1 MHFEKADMRTMRD
14 LSPRL
19 SSASVIAPPRFYS
32 QSKEGVH
39 DCAKSRIENRERNAQ
54 HLPSFLFFSPSF
66 SENNATHRPVSRKG
80 NTKNFGDGANAL
92 AKNCIRPLPLRKNTR
107 RKNLPT
113 PVMHTADRRTCVH
126 SPTLSRFVRT
136 QKKQLPI
143 FRWIAV

>member
-1 MHFEKADMRTMRD
+1 MRTMRD

-39 DCAKSRIENRERNAQ
+39 DCAKSRIENRGRNAQ

-80 NTKNFGDGANAL
+80 DTKNF
-92 AKNCIRPLPLRKNTR
+92 R
-107 RKNLPT
+107 RLSKYPCKKLHPT
-113 PVMHTADRRTCVH
+113 AP
-126 SPTLSRFVRT
+126 ST
-136 QKKQLPI
+136 QKHATEEPADAGYAHSRPPNLRALPPPSRVSFAHKKTATHLPMDSCLKI
-143 FRWIAV
+143 CGR

>member
-1 MHFEKADMRTMRD
+1 MRTMRD

-32 QSKEGVH
+32 QSKEGVR
-39 DCAKSRIENRERNAQ
+39 DCAKSRIENRGRNAQ

-66 SENNATHRPVSRKG
+66 SENNATHRPFSRG
-80 NTKNFGDGANAL
+80 GDAKNFRRL
-92 AKNCIRPLPLRKNTR
+92 SKCTCKNCIRPLPLRKNTR

-126 SPTLSRFVRT
+126 FPHPLAFPSHA
-136 QKKQLPI
+136 KKQLPI

>member
-1 MHFEKADMRTMRD
+1 MRTKRD

-19 SSASVIAPPRFYS
+19 SSASVKAPPRFYS

-80 NTKNFGDGANAL
+80 DTKNF
-92 AKNCIRPLPLRKNTR
+92 R
-107 RKNLPT
+107 RLSKCPCKKLHPT
-113 PVMHTADRRTCVH
+113 AP
-126 SPTLSRFVRT
+126 ST
-136 QKKQLPI
+136 QKHATEEPADAGYAHSRPPNLRALPPPSRVS
-143 FRWIAV
+143 FAHKKTATHLPMDSCLKVCGR